1 MQTSGIMVVLLG
13 LIEVK
18 GISMGTTLALCTL
31 IHGAGLFMYLSFE
44 RHRKHL
50 GCGSDGNGG
59 GAGYSPVSLTSS
71 EGDDDSCI

>member
-1 MQTSGIMVVLLG
+1 MVVLLG

-50 GCGSDGNGG
+50 STDG
-59 GAGYSPVSLTSS
+59 GYSPVSLTSS
-71 EGDDDSCI
+71 EEGGGVDDATL

>member
-1 MQTSGIMVVLLG
+1 MVVLLG

-44 RHRKHL
+44 RHRKQL
-50 GCGSDGNGG
+50 GSD
-59 GAGYSPVSLTSS
+59 AGYSPVSLTSS
-71 EGDDDSCI
+71 EDNGVGVDDSSL

>member
-1 MQTSGIMVVLLG
+1 MVVLLG

-50 GCGSDGNGG
+50 SND
-59 GAGYSPVSLTSS
+59 AGYSPVSLTSS
-71 EGDDDSCI
+71 EDGGGADDSSL